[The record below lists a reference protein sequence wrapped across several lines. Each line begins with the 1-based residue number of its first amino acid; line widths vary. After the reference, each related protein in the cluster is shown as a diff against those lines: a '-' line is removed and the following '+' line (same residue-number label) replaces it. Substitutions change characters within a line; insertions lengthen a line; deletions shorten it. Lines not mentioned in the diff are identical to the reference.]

1 MQNQEVKEKLEACFS
16 KLCIDAHHP
25 FTYHI
30 AHIVKGLHAY
40 TCMEVQSGAGE
51 GSLFLENAHD
61 DTSQIIDFLMDL
73 NELYLL
79 LQQ

>member
-16 KLCIDAHHP
+16 KLAISNDYP

-30 AHIVKGLHAY
+30 AHIVKGLHAH
-40 TCMEVQSGAGE
+40 TCMEVRNGAGE
-51 GSLFLENAHD
+51 DGLFLDNSHS
-61 DTSQIIDFLMDL
+61 DTSQIVDFLMDL